1 MLPSPNRSRSP
12 LSSITFCRLTWFCHI
27 VAQHGEVAGN
37 VGAAKA
43 GLRPERIDDL
53 IALINRCRSRK
64 LPEVA
69 GVIEVHMPEDHVINV
84 GGLDAD
90 LGELGIDRDI

>member
-1 MLPSPNRSRSP
+1 MDVDAAVAEQIEIAIELHHLLPAD
-12 LSSITFCRLTWFCHI
+12 LVLAHI
-27 VAQHGEVAGN
+27 VAERGEVASD
-37 VGAAKA
+37 VAAAEA

-69 GVIEVHMPEDHVINV
+69 GVIEVHMPEDHIINV

-90 LGELGIDRDI
+90 LGELG